1 MAGAVA
7 GGLVA
12 GLGITALLMAGER
25 KSGEP
30 SEIVTLERKTAEKLG
45 IDTPAADALPS
56 SGEQAVTQGGHLLLS
71 AAAGA
76 VYAATVDEETSVI
89 GSGLVFGAAFYAA
102 MHWITGPLLG
112 VKPPEWQA
120 DAKTIG
126 MHSVNHAVFG
136 LVTALGAKLATRRR
150 NRVSVNRDGAPVR
163 HTITRYHQS
172 AASTCGR

>member
-1 MAGAVA
+1 MDTNRMAGAIA

-12 GLGITALLMAGER
+12 GLGITALLMFGE
-25 KSGEP
+25 KKDGTP
-30 SEIVTLERKTAEKLG
+30 SEIVTLERKTVEKFG
-45 IDTPAADALPS
+45 VATPADDALPS
-56 SGEQAVTQGGHLLLS
+56 AREQAIVQSGHLILS

-76 VYAATVDEETSVI
+76 VYAATVDEDASVL

-126 MHSVNHAVFG
+126 LHSVNHLGFG
-136 LVTALGAKLATRRR
+136 ILTALGARLAR
-150 NRVSVNRDGAPVR
+150 SV
-163 HTITRYHQS
+163 
-172 AASTCGR
+172 

>member
-1 MAGAVA
+1 MDLSRADSRRMAGAVA

-56 SGEQAVTQGGHLLLS
+56 SREQAITLGGHLLLS

-76 VYAATVDEETSVI
+76 VYAATVDEEASVI
-89 GSGLVFGAAFYAA
+89 GSGLMFGAAFYAA

-136 LVTALGAKLATRRR
+136 LVTALGAKLATRR
-150 NRVSVNRDGAPVR
+150 
-163 HTITRYHQS
+163 
-172 AASTCGR
+172 